1 MNKRSL
7 TVLVLL
13 GLISLFGLVAFGD
26 SNAPV
31 APKGIIP
38 TPPESD
44 ALQVQIWVDKGAY
57 AVGEPITIHYRVNK
71 QAYVYIWDIEP
82 DGTAHPLFPNTRPG
96 GDQNYVGPGEH
107 VVPGDWKVAPPLGT
121 EYLQILATTTPIDL
135 FSFMTSDPDQF
146 RQQVQAH
153 VLGIVP
159 VEERSWNFTSF
170 EIVSGTPPAYGTL
183 VINST
188 PSFALVYLD
197 GVYVGYTPRTVHVR
211 QGYHQLLVRK
221 AGYNDWAKGVFV
233 IAGFTRTI
241 NVNLTPSAPAN
252 QPPTAAFTFS
262 PANPMVGQQV
272 LFNGSSSSDADG
284 SVVSYRWDFGDGTT
298 SGPSGASS
306 VYHAFAAAGTYTVTL
321 TVTDDGGLT
330 DSTSQTVQVGAPN
343 QPPVAAFSF
352 SPAHPMAGD
361 WVQFDGSASFDPDGT
376 ITAYS
381 WNFGDGSTASGVS
394 RYHQF
399 TAPGTYTVT
408 LTVTDNGGLTNSTT
422 QTVQVGSPNQ
432 PPVAAFSF
440 SPAHPGVGQWVQFDG
455 SASFDPDG
463 SITAYSWNFG
473 DGSTAT
479 GVSRYHQFTAPGT
492 YTVTLTVTDDGG
504 LTNSITQTVQVTAP
518 NQAPTAAFNY
528 SPTNPGVGAWVRFDA
543 SSSADP
549 DGSIT
554 AYSWNF
560 GDGNTSTTGPVVYH
574 QFTAPGTYTVT
585 LTVTDDGGLTN
596 SVSHTVQVGPTNQP
610 PVAAFNY
617 SPPAPN
623 VGEAITLNAAASY
636 DPDGSITAYRWDL
649 DGDGV
654 DDTTGQIISVRYY
667 NPGVHQ
673 VRLTV
678 IDNQGLSASTTQ
690 GIMVGAGGGVPG
702 PGPAMDG
709 TPGIFVWGSDTWHVT
724 VNAGT
729 GWTSPHAYRLELR
742 TDGSF
747 TNVNRSESGGVAPM
761 GVIPSPSDSGKT
773 LVFDGSLQQGRVD
786 YTFKVSGSKS
796 IYMSLKLDVDGNG
809 TLDESPGFIHLRD
822 LMVNPPTA
830 PFVVGLPQ
838 GSSGPLVP
846 SVNFRIGRA
855 LQYTSTVRFVIYIT
869 DIETLEGI

>member
-408 LTVTDNGGLTNSTT
+408 LTVTDDGGLTNST
-422 QTVQVGSPNQ
+422 
-432 PPVAAFSF
+432 
-440 SPAHPGVGQWVQFDG
+440 
-455 SASFDPDG
+455 
-463 SITAYSWNFG
+463 
-473 DGSTAT
+473 
-479 GVSRYHQFTAPGT
+479 
-492 YTVTLTVTDDGG
+492 
-504 LTNSITQTVQVTAP
+504 TQTVQVTAP

-846 SVNFRIGRA
+846 SMNFRIGRA